1 MIPVLLVAVS
11 WIVPVDGRRQAA
23 LWVAAVLW
31 LVHPV
36 LTGIAALATGWALLF
51 RRARKRRVASKP
63 PDDIV
68 AFGELVSLALSSGA
82 SPLTAVTVAGRHGP
96 PSVGPDV
103 HHILRSTAAAG
114 AATAFRGY
122 TGAVAPIL
130 VPIGHALATG
140 APLGLRVDAA
150 LADLRAEVHAE
161 RMERVR
167 RLPVRL
173 LFPLT
178 LLILPGFMVLTLGPS
193 LLAALDRLQ
202 F

>member
-11 WIVPVDGRRQAA
+11 WVVPVDGRRQAA
-23 LWVAAVLW
+23 LWVVAALW

-36 LTGIAALATGWALLF
+36 LAGIAVLAIGWVLMF
-51 RRARKRRVASKP
+51 QRARKHRVVSTP
-63 PDDIV
+63 PDDVV

-82 SPLTAVTVAGRHGP
+82 SPLAAVALAGRHGP

-103 HHILRSTAAAG
+103 HHILRKAAAVG
-114 AATAFRGY
+114 AAVAFRGY
-122 TGAVAPIL
+122 TGAVAPVL
-130 VPIGHALATG
+130 APVGHALATG

-150 LADLRAEVHAE
+150 LGDLRAEVHAE
-161 RMERVR
+161 RMARVR